1 MTDINI
7 ITTTEFAQM
16 APEISTSQ
24 YTDATVSGFIS
35 SASKMVSDYLEY
47 SPYAEDIVEELK
59 SGMVTTEGD
68 LIIYPN
74 KIPVISVSAIKLAKG
89 SSSGDVSLTLTESG
103 NAKYNIDY
111 TKRTIRFPYGELTL
125 QGTPVFTNFFNLRG
139 VQFFTKLSYRGGF
152 EVSELPQTIKL
163 ATVLFTRDILSRST
177 NTSGAKRISQ
187 GGISLE
193 YSERDGKSDLVV
205 DAERLLRPYRRIG

>member
-1 MTDINI
+1 MTEINI

-35 SASKMVSDYLEY
+35 MASQMVTDYLGF
-47 SPYAEDIVEELK
+47 SPFAEDIVDEVK
-59 SGMVTTEGD
+59 DGRITTEGD
-68 LIIYPN
+68 LLIYPN

-89 SSSGDVSLTLTESG
+89 SSSGDVSITLTESG

-111 TKRTIRFPYGELTL
+111 TKRTIRFPYSGLTL
-125 QGTPVFTNFFNLRG
+125 QGNLIFTNIFNLRG
-139 VQFFTKLSYRGGF
+139 VQFFTKISYRGGF
-152 EVSELPQTIKL
+152 EVAELPQTIKL
-163 ATVLFTRDILSRST
+163 ATVLFTRDILARSM

-193 YSERDGKSDLVV
+193 YFEKDGKSDLTI